1 MYISQQH
8 TEPFLQLILQTT
20 KEALINTKKNP
31 EMIPCILS
39 DHSELKQEIN
49 SKTKLR
55 KYINTYRLS
64 YTFLNFWKLYFSIFK
79 PKLNFEIRKETVK
92 VLRVKWTLKDNLPQ
106 PLGYSQSP
114 MRKSQKFCVHNLKS
128 QKELK

>member
-1 MYISQQH
+1 
-8 TEPFLQLILQTT
+8 
-20 KEALINTKKNP
+20 
-31 EMIPCILS
+31 MIPCISS

-64 YTFLNFWKLYFSIFK
+64 YTFLNFWKLSIFK

-92 VLRVKWTLKDNLPQ
+92 VLRVKWTLKHNLPQ
-106 PLGYSQSP
+106 PESYEE
-114 MRKSQKFCVHNLKS
+114 KSKVLCS
-128 QKELK
+128 